1 MDKTKKHI
9 IELVI
14 LSFVLIGII
23 TLYNMNASATRNVT
37 TTSQV
42 ESAQTQSQ
50 GKTKSDTSDSS
61 SNKGK
66 STQKSKTSAKKTSPK
81 TSSKTSSSSSSNKG
95 SSSSAS
101 SSSASSSGS
110 SGSSAKTVEGPSLTI
125 TGVNGTMACG
135 NVAYSE
141 GMSAYDALVKLCGDQ
156 GLSINKKGSGV
167 TLYISGIGGLKEK
180 QYGPMSGWMY
190 KVNGVAP
197 NKSAGAY
204 TLNKSDTV
212 VFYYVKDE

>member
-81 TSSKTSSSSSSNKG
+81 TSSKT
-95 SSSSAS
+95 SSSAS